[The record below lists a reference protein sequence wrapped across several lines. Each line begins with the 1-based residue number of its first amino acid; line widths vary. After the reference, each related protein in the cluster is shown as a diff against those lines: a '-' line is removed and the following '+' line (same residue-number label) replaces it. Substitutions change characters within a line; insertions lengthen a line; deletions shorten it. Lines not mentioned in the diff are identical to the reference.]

1 MEREEGYYWL
11 KSNDELPA
19 PGEWVVGHWIHGSWT
34 FPGSEERYEDSD
46 DLELSEGLI
55 PPE

>member
-1 MEREEGYYWL
+1 VEREEGYYWL